1 MNRRLIEI
9 FFTKLVKIPC
19 FVKTT
24 NIQIRDLS
32 NEKFYRTFFKGN
44 SSHLDVFHT
53 TKYKETFPVYFG
65 WVGRS
70 GQFFVWVF
78 VEVYFG
84 WVGWMGIFYGWVGVG
99 IGIFYLGGGGSTFL
113 WMGGGE

>member
-32 NEKFYRTFFKGN
+32 NEKFYRTLFKGN
-44 SSHLDVFHT
+44 SSRLNVFHT

-65 WVGRS
+65 WVGMS

-84 WVGWMGIFYGWVGVG
+84 WVGIFYGCRYILFGSGWVDFFMDGWGWVEVYFG
-99 IGIFYLGGGGSTFL
+99 
-113 WMGGGE
+113 